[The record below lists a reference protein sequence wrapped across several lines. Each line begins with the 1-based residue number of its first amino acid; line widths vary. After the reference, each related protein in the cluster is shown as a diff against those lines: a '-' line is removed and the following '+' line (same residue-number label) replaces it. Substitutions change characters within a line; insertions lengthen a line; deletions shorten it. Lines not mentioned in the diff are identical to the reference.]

1 MIRVHEGKVRETR
14 LRSAAEAKRTGA
26 SAPLGCVRAHA
37 TRFIRAL
44 PLLLPLLFAGCAGFD
59 LDQASLPLNAQSSA
73 SEFADMSPAQRREH
87 ERLVAGYGGA
97 YNDPQLKA
105 LIQQVVER
113 LVAASER
120 PDLKYRV
127 TVLNSPAINA
137 FALPDGSL
145 YVTRG
150 LLSLANDTSELSS
163 VLAHEMAHVI
173 ARHAV
178 IREDQVKQA
187 VLVSRVI
194 SDVVNDPDLGALA
207 MQKSR
212 RTLASFSRGQELEA
226 DAIGVGIAARAGFD
240 PYGASRFLTD
250 MGRYGDLKSAAFSG
264 SSSST
269 TPDMDFLS
277 SHPATPERI
286 SIAIANARQYASPN
300 GQADGERDRAAY
312 FSAIEGMVY
321 GDDPK
326 EGFVRGRKFFHPK
339 LGFTFTAPEGF
350 SLENTS
356 QAVLGATQTGREA
369 LRLDAVRVPAE
380 QSLAQYL
387 SSGWIDGVEINT
399 VESLTVNGFTAAT
412 AIARGDQWSFR
423 MFAIRFGADVYRLIF
438 AARELTP
445 ELDKQFR
452 VAADTFRR
460 VSTGEAETVKPLR
473 LRIVSIGLGD
483 SADKLAARM
492 QVPDRPLERFLILN
506 GLENG
511 AKLKYGDKVKII
523 AE

>member
-1 MIRVHEGKVRETR
+1 MTQGACRAGQRQRAFGVLAAACLLALTGCASIESEPAAGAGAAGRAQA
-14 LRSAAEAKRTGA
+14 SAMAAE
-26 SAPLGCVRAHA
+26 
-37 TRFIRAL
+37 
-44 PLLLPLLFAGCAGFD
+44 FD
-59 LDQASLPLNAQSSA
+59 
-73 SEFADMSPAQRREH
+73 MMTPAQRREH
-87 ERLVAGYGGA
+87 ERLVASYGGA
-97 YNDPQLKA
+97 YNDPELKA

-150 LLSLANDTSELSS
+150 LLSLANDTSELAS
-163 VLAHEMAHVI
+163 VLSHEMAHVI
-173 ARHAV
+173 ARHAS

-194 SDVVNDPDLGALA
+194 SDVVNDPDMGALA

-212 RTLASFSRGQELEA
+212 MSLASFSRGQELEA
-226 DAIGVGIAARAGFD
+226 DAIGVGISARAGFD

-250 MGRYGDLKSAAFSG
+250 MGRQSTLKTTGVAGAVST
-264 SSSST
+264 T

-286 SIAIANARQYASPN
+286 SIAIANARQYAAAPGASS
-300 GQADGERDRAAY
+300 ASGEKDRNAY
-312 FSAIEGMVY
+312 LTAIDGMVY

-339 LGFTFTAPEGF
+339 LGFTFVAPEGF
-350 SLENTS
+350 TLENTS
-356 QAVLGATQTGREA
+356 QAVLGANTSGSEA
-369 LRLDAVRVPAE
+369 LRLDAVRVTGD
-380 QSLAQYL
+380 QSLGQYL
-387 SSGWIDGVEINT
+387 ASGWIDGVEVNS

-412 AIARGDQWSFR
+412 AVARGEQWSFR
-423 MFAIRFGADVYRLIF
+423 MFAIRFGSDVYRLIF
-438 AARELTP
+438 AARNLTP
-445 ELDKQFR
+445 DLDRQFR
-452 VAADTFRR
+452 AAAETFRR
-460 VSTGEAETVKPLR
+460 VASDEAEAVKPLR
-473 LRIVSIGLGD
+473 IRAVTVSLGD
-483 SADKLAARM
+483 TPEKMAARM
-492 QVPDRPLERFLILN
+492 QVSERPLERFLILN
-506 GLENG
+506 GLDRDS
-511 AKLKYGDKVKII
+511 KLKYGEKVKII

>member
-1 MIRVHEGKVRETR
+1 MNARVRCWVREA
-14 LRSAAEAKRTGA
+14 LRGQGAAVR
-26 SAPLGCVRAHA
+26 VRAMAPEHA
-37 TRFIRAL
+37 RVRRHPR
-44 PLLLPLLFAGCAGFD
+44 PLLVLAAVLFPLWLTACTGID
-59 LDQASLPLNAQSSA
+59 LDQVSVPLTSTSTAA
-73 SEFADMSPAQRREH
+73 EFADMSPTQRREH
-87 ERLVAGYGGA
+87 EKLVASYGGA
-97 YNDPQLKA
+97 YDDPELKA
-105 LIQQVVER
+105 LIQKVVER

-150 LLSLANDTSELSS
+150 LLALANDTSELSS

-173 ARHAV
+173 ARHAT

-212 RTLASFSRGQELEA
+212 RTLASFNRGQELEA

-250 MGRYGDLKSAAFSG
+250 MGRYSEMKSAALSG
-264 SSSST
+264 SSSS

-286 SIAIANARQYASPN
+286 SIAIANARQYAPAVGPS
-300 GQADGERDRAAY
+300 DGERDRNAY
-312 FSAIEGMVY
+312 FAVINGMVY

-326 EGFVRGRKFFHPK
+326 EGFVRGRKFLHPK

-369 LRLDAVRVPAE
+369 LRLDAVRIPGD
-380 QSLAQYL
+380 QSLSQYL

-399 VESLTVNGFTAAT
+399 VESLTVNGFSAAT
-412 AIARGDQWSFR
+412 AVARGDQWSFR
-423 MFAIRFGADVYRLIF
+423 MFAIRFGSDVYRLIF

-445 ELDKQFR
+445 EQDRQFR
-452 VAADTFRR
+452 AAADTFRR
-460 VSTGEAETVKPLR
+460 VSSGEADTVKPLR
-473 LRIVSIGLGD
+473 VRIVQVGLGD
-483 SADKLAARM
+483 SVEKMAARM
-492 QVPDRPLERFLILN
+492 QVPDRPVERFLILN
-506 GLENG
+506 GLDAN
-511 AKLKYGDKVKII
+511 ARLKYGEKVKII
-523 AE
+523 AD